1 MPIKMHNAEAI
12 IIAIIIL
19 RGASLV
25 LIPLSWA
32 KKAKNGILIP

>member
-12 IIAIIIL
+12 TIATIIL

-25 LIPLSWA
+25 LIPLS
-32 KKAKNGILIP
+32 

>member
-25 LIPLSWA
+25 LIPLS
-32 KKAKNGILIP
+32 